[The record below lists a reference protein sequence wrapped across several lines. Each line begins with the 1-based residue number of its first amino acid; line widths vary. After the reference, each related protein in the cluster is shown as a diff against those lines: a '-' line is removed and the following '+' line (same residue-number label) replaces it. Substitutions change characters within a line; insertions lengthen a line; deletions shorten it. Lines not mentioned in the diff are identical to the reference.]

1 MLQPTAMAPSAPTGT
16 APNVTRGVLLRSIRA
31 FRRARPTVKFLVSDA
46 WTAVKPQSL
55 ERIVADTTSQI
66 RIVRM
71 LAAT

>member
-1 MLQPTAMAPSAPTGT
+1 MS
-16 APNVTRGVLLRSIRA
+16 RA
-31 FRRARPTVKFLVSDA
+31 ESYYGQSGHSGRARPTVKFLVSDA